1 MEKVIRD
8 GKVGVLVSP
17 GFGAGFST
25 WGYPTEAIFDPTLID
40 LVEEKYNM
48 EFVPNEKGGITQL
61 KVWDDPK
68 YFKQYDELT
77 QKMIDYCQSKWPDE
91 YSGGVGDLKVVWVS
105 EGTKFQ
111 ITEYDGSE
119 SIEFL
124 EDVNWI
130 TA

>member
-1 MEKVIRD
+1 MEKVIRE
-8 GKVGVLVSP
+8 GKVGVLISP
-17 GFGAGFST
+17 GFGAGFYT
-25 WGYPTEAIFDPTLID
+25 WGYPEEAIFDPTLIE
-40 LVEEKYNM
+40 LVE
-48 EFVPNEKGGITQL
+48 NEKWQ
-61 KVWDDPK
+61 
-68 YFKQYDELT
+68 EA
-77 QKMIDYCQSKWPDE
+77 IDYCESKWE
-91 YSGGVGDLKVVWVS
+91 NGYSGGVQDLRVAWVP